1 MTTDRSG
8 HLDFPLH
15 VDGRGRLAV
24 TDDPDHVRD
33 MIHQVLFTSPGE
45 RVNRPDFG
53 TGLLQL
59 VFMPNSEPLAIA
71 TEFTVRSALHRWL
84 GDVIRTESVKVTA
97 EEERLRVEVAYTR
110 LRDGGAETASEEK
123 QMPV

>member
-1 MTTDRSG
+1 MTR

-24 TDDPDHVRD
+24 TDADDHVRD

-53 TGLLQL
+53 CGLLQM

-71 TEFTVRSALHRWL
+71 TQFTVQGALQRWL
-84 GDVIRTESVKVTA
+84 GDIIRIERVDVAAEDSV
-97 EEERLRVEVAYTR
+97 LRVDVVYR
-110 LRDGGAETASEEK
+110 RVLDGVQRNAAFEQSVST
-123 QMPV
+123 

>member
-1 MTTDRSG
+1 MTG

-24 TDDPDHVRD
+24 TADDDHVRD

-53 TGLLQL
+53 CGLLQMA
-59 VFMPNSEPLAIA
+59 FMPNSEPLAIA
-71 TEFTVRSALHRWL
+71 TQFTVQSALQRWL
-84 GDVIRTESVKVTA
+84 GDVIRIERVDVAA
-97 EEERLRVEVAYTR
+97 EDAVLHVNVVYRRV
-110 LRDGGAETASEEK
+110 LDGVQRNATFA
-123 QMPV
+123 QPAPV